1 VSETERSESS
11 EVSEARRARGSADGE
26 ADSPFAVPAHVA
38 SLRPYEAGK
47 PIEELERELGIT
59 DVVKLASNENPLGP
73 SPRAVEAAR
82 VALASAHLYPDG
94 AGFAV
99 RRALAARLEVE
110 PAEIALGAGSNE
122 LIHLLVRTF
131 CGGDDQVVTHRH
143 AFISY
148 LIAARTHGIEAIETA
163 VRPRDLG
170 CDVDAL
176 CAAFGARTRLIFLAN
191 PNNPTGAHL
200 TRAELERILAAA
212 PPRALVVIDEAYHE
226 YASALDRDYPASQPY
241 RRERPSIVTL
251 RTFSKIHGLAGLR
264 IGYAIADPRVV
275 AELDR
280 VRRPFN
286 VSSAAQAAALAAL
299 DDGDHVVRSIEA
311 ARRGLPALSSGLAAL
326 GLRVLPSLGNFVLCD
341 LGRPAAPIYQ
351 ALLARGVIA
360 RPMATWG
367 LPDHLRISLG
377 TLPDI
382 ERALAA
388 VRAVL

>member
-1 VSETERSESS
+1 MSDVDR
-11 EVSEARRARGSADGE
+11 
-26 ADSPFAVPAHVA
+26 FAVPAHVA
-38 SLRPYEAGK
+38 ALEPYQPGK

-59 DVVKLASNENPLGP
+59 GIVKLASNENPLGP
-73 SPRAVEAAR
+73 SPRAIEAAR
-82 VALASAHLYPDG
+82 AALGTAHLYPDG
-94 AGFAV
+94 SGFAL
-99 RRALAARLEVE
+99 RGALAARLGVE
-110 PAEIALGAGSNE
+110 PGEVALGAGSNE

-131 CGGDDQVVTHRH
+131 CRPGEDQMVTHRH

-148 LIAARTHGIEAIETA
+148 VIAARTHGVDAIETA
-163 VRPRDLG
+163 VRPDDLG

-176 CAAFGARTRLIFLAN
+176 IAAFGPRTRLVYLAN

-226 YASALDRDYPASQPY
+226 YAAALDPGYPASQPY
-241 RRERPSIVTL
+241 RRERPWIITL
-251 RTFSKIHGLAGLR
+251 RTFSKIYGLAGLR
-264 IGYAIADPRVV
+264 VGYAVADRRVV

-286 VSSAAQAAALAAL
+286 VSSLAQAAALAAL
-299 DDGDHVVRSIEA
+299 DDTDHVARSVAA
-311 ARRGLPALSSGLAAL
+311 ARTGLPALAAGLGAL
-326 GLRVLPSLGNFVLCD
+326 GLRVLPSLGNFLLCD
-341 LGRPAAPIYQ
+341 LGRPAAPVYQ

-360 RPMATWG
+360 RPMGAWG
-367 LPDHLRISLG
+367 LASHLRISLG
-377 TLPDI
+377 TPPDI

>member
-1 VSETERSESS
+1 VT
-11 EVSEARRARGSADGE
+11 SADG
-26 ADSPFAVPAHVA
+26 DRFAVPAHVA
-38 SLRPYEAGK
+38 ALQPYQPGK

-59 DVVKLASNENPLGP
+59 GIIKLASNENPLGP

-82 VALASAHLYPDG
+82 AALVSAHLYPDG
-94 AGFAV
+94 SGFAV
-99 RRALAARLEVE
+99 RRALATRLGVE
-110 PAEIALGAGSNE
+110 PTEIALGAGSNE

-131 CGGDDQVVTHRH
+131 CRPGEDQVVTHRH

-148 LIAARTHGIEAIETA
+148 VIAARTHGVDAVETA

-176 CAAFGARTRLIFLAN
+176 CAAFGPRTRLVFLAN

-200 TRAELERILAAA
+200 TRGELERVLAAV
-212 PPRALVVIDEAYHE
+212 PPRALLVVDEAYHE
-226 YASALDRDYPASQPY
+226 YASAFDADYPASQPY
-241 RRERPSIVTL
+241 RRERPWIVTL

-264 IGYAIADPRVV
+264 IGYAVADPRVV

-286 VSSAAQAAALAAL
+286 VSSVAQAAALAAL
-299 DDGDHVVRSIEA
+299 DDREHVARSIEA
-311 ARRGLPALSSGLAAL
+311 ARSGLPALAAGLTAL
-326 GLRVLPSLGNFVLCD
+326 GLGVLPSLGNFLLCD
-341 LGRPAAPIYQ
+341 LGRPAAPVYQ

-360 RPMATWG
+360 RPMAAWG

-377 TLPDI
+377 TPAEI
-382 ERALAA
+382 ERTLAA